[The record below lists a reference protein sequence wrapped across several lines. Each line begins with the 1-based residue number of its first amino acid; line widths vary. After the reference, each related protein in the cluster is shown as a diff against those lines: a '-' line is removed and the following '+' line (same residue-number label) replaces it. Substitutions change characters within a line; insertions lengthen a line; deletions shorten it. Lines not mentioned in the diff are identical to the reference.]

1 MTGRRSPWRW
11 VADHHDR
18 RVAAGILTAAAL
30 AAWISRDFRVSFLV
44 DPVGPR
50 GLPLVA
56 AGLLLAGA
64 SWMVLRPGARTGP
77 EGRDAA
83 GGSDAIAPLESDA
96 RRDAGEDAGQDAGQD
111 VHHSAPPKAGRGPL
125 GAALAT
131 LFLYPALLPVLGFPL
146 ATGFA
151 LWALAR
157 PLGARGW
164 WGAVVSF
171 GLAGGLYLVFVY
183 LLGVRLPVGR
193 LFLAGGS

>member
-1 MTGRRSPWRW
+1 

-64 SWMVLRPGARTGP
+64 SWMVLRPEARTGP

-83 GGSDAIAPLESDA
+83 GGSDAIAPLASDA
-96 RRDAGEDAGQDAGQD
+96 RRDAGEDAGPD
-111 VHHSAPPKAGRGPL
+111 VLPRAPSKAGRGPL

-171 GLAGGLYLVFVY
+171 GLAAGLYLVFVH